1 MGRESY
7 GFIFAVEDQRD
18 WQGVRGCFGNPFSCF
33 FCHLLRVFGVRKVLD
48 LNYGK
53 GSFYEKC
60 HKELEIVGV
69 DIVKW
74 DWVVQPTRFIQGDMV
89 DVLNTINEKFD
100 AVVLDPPYNTKPSS
114 RTIERDRE
122 YLYFGNVPF
131 SKVIKAIRI
140 VKEKGIA
147 RYVILKYM
155 PVDNNEEIELLK
167 IARYRITWRFFHTM
181 MVYNSGNK
189 VIRNYTELFII

>member
-7 GFIFAVEDQRD
+7 RFIFAVEDQRD
-18 WQGVRGCFGNPFSCF
+18 WQSVKGCFSNPFSCF

-60 HKELEIVGV
+60 RNELEIVGV

-100 AVVLDPPYNTKPSS
+100 AVVLDPPYNVKPTS
-114 RTIERDRE
+114 RIIEERE

-131 SKVIKAIRI
+131 PKVIKAIR
-140 VKEKGIA
+140 VAKEKGIA

-155 PVDNNEEIELLK
+155 PVDYSEEIELLRMAK
-167 IARYRITWRFFHTM
+167 YRVIWRFVHSN
-181 MVYNSGNK
+181 VVRNSENK